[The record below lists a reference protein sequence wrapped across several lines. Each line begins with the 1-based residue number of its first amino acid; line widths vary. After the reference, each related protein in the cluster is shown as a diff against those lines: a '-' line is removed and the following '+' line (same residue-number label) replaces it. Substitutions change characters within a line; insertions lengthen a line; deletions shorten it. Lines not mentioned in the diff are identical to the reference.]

1 MPYIYAKIY
10 PKVLLGYEEDKI
22 TYRTFD
28 SLDEYILFVNFELPG
43 LMQDEGM
50 YDVKRSPV
58 NLSTIS
64 TVRTS
69 GCW

>member
-10 PKVLLGYEEDKI
+10 PKVLLQCEEDKR

-43 LMQDEGM
+43 LMQD
-50 YDVKRSPV
+50 DFLVV
-58 NLSTIS
+58 LSNNFCFT
-64 TVRTS
+64 
-69 GCW
+69 

>member
-43 LMQDEGM
+43 LMHERIENNQQVEWCRVFLFGQA
-50 YDVKRSPV
+50 
-58 NLSTIS
+58 
-64 TVRTS
+64 
-69 GCW
+69 

>member
-10 PKVLLGYEEDKI
+10 PKVLLGYEKDKI

-43 LMQDEGM
+43 LMRD
-50 YDVKRSPV
+50 DFLVV
-58 NLSTIS
+58 LSNNFCFT
-64 TVRTS
+64 
-69 GCW
+69 

>member
-10 PKVLLGYEEDKI
+10 PKVMLNYEKDKI

-43 LMQDEGM
+43 LIQD
-50 YDVKRSPV
+50 DFLVV
-58 NLSTIS
+58 LSNNFCFT
-64 TVRTS
+64 
-69 GCW
+69 